1 MKKLFALLAFAF
13 AASAFA
19 QVTVAPFQT
28 PRATF
33 LDPNGVPL
41 ANGCIFTYS
50 GGTSTPLATYT
61 DYTGGTAN
69 PNPIPLDSTGS
80 AVIWLSANAYKFVGF
95 STGGTNCASGVE
107 QWTVDQIQGFIGCG
121 PNTGVVCPI
130 LWGGTG
136 ATTAQGAAVNIVNGN
151 PIAPSSVNNAN
162 VNGIIN
168 VAAPPYNALG
178 DCTGSGSTAGCT
190 NNHDAIQRA
199 IDAAYVSGASVFFP
213 SNPSATTQTVYYIA
227 TAINPEGVSMFG
239 PPGGSG
245 PGNFYQNT
253 LPVAVRGAPG
263 QDVFA
268 LVDAADGGI
277 APLPS
282 FAMRDFAVIVD
293 DSVDASASF
302 PYRKPGRICRD
313 VVANGTA
320 VITSAAQCL
329 FQPGDA
335 TFNQAITVGS
345 TTTTI
350 LSYQSP
356 TQVTLATTVPSGTG
370 LNAYISILG
379 LPVTATIGNC
389 GFAYPDRAA
398 TAPTD
403 AGPFKSDFTNFTI
416 ESLSNSNNVTNTCG
430 FFFQGNESPTWTRW
444 TNVAVSAQWGF
455 AYVPA
460 SVAVPTTG
468 IFTGDND
475 FNTWQNILI
484 YAKYPF
490 LTYGAGDGTISAM
503 QIAFVDAGPQFL
515 TAYGITSK
523 PHNWDIDLREI
534 EPDASCPSANTAL
547 RMTGYSNILR
557 HYQVAMCSTY
567 PGTIQWDASGSSL
580 QDLFIGNIAAL
591 NITGDQNE
599 FAMPDGGDRL
609 TAYVATTNTG
619 RGNTFITSNSSNP
632 YGGNQPGR
640 AQYYGQQANAFG
652 PCNLSHGGLAFDRRS
667 DFINT
672 GASSYYFNSQDL
684 WMWPDELFSGFGG
697 AGQINPVP
705 DANSETC
712 ENFPTVSGLNSY
724 LYGSNGTNFYI
735 GSQIPSGKFRF
746 YAKIASAASTSNWSI
761 SLQANEASVWTSIAS
776 CATVTGVGTSYQ
788 VASCDADAT
797 ALAGDQFRIILNSAT
812 QNGAVAWVAIR
823 PVDSDTLSTSFTLS
837 GGSAL
842 TGNQGTG
849 VKLQHSTGN
858 PSTGG
863 MAVYDAAG
871 DTINAVTPSV
881 NAAACWKANGVIGY
895 CSTAVASNGSC
906 TCN

>member
-13 AASAFA
+13 AASALA

-95 STGGTNCASGVE
+95 STGGTNCASGVQ

-253 LPVAVRGAPG
+253 LPVAVRGAPS

-416 ESLSNSNNVTNTCG
+416 ESLSNNDNATNTCG

-444 TNVAVSAQWGF
+444 TNVAVSANWGF

-490 LTYGAGDGTISAM
+490 LTYGAGYGTISAM
-503 QIAFVDAGPQFL
+503 QIASVDAGPQFL
-515 TAYGITSK
+515 TAYGITSI
-523 PHNWDIDLREI
+523 PHNWDIDVREI
-534 EPDASCPSANTAL
+534 EPDAFCPSANTAL
-547 RMTGYSNILR
+547 RMAGYSNILR
-557 HYQVAMCSTY
+557 HYQVAMCSTH

-599 FAMPDGGDRL
+599 FAMPNGGDRL
-609 TAYVATTNTG
+609 TMYAAATITG
-619 RGNTFITSNSSNP
+619 RGNTFTTALSSNP
-632 YGGNQPGR
+632 FGGHQAGR
-640 AQYYGQQANAFG
+640 EQYYGLQSGAFG
-652 PCNLSHGGLAFDRRS
+652 PPNLSHGGKAFDRRS

-684 WMWPDELFSGFGG
+684 WMWPDEFFGLG
-697 AGQINPVP
+697 ATQPVPVP
-705 DANSETC
+705 DANSETG
-712 ENFPTVSGLNSY
+712 ENFATVSGTNFY
-724 LYGSNGTNFYI
+724 LYGANGTSFYI
-735 GSQIPSGKFRF
+735 GSQIPAGKFRF

-761 SLQANEASVWTSIAS
+761 YLQADEASVWTSIAS

-788 VASCDADAT
+788 IASCDADAT
-797 ALAGDQFRIILNSAT
+797 GLGGDQFRIGLLSAT
-812 QNGAVAWVAIR
+812 QNGAVAWIGIR

-842 TGNQGTG
+842 TDNQGTG

-895 CSTAVASNGSC
+895 CSTVVASTGSC